1 MFLSKTLY
9 LMFCFELVQSRKTGT
24 SPDITENCFLGSKA
38 PNQTKIKRFK
48 ICSSMALYD
57 KAPIVAQHCT
67 YFILLVQCNVYV
79 YPEDLLNF
87 AHTMLAVAFVIC
99 W

>member
-1 MFLSKTLY
+1 
-9 LMFCFELVQSRKTGT
+9 
-24 SPDITENCFLGSKA
+24 
-38 PNQTKIKRFK
+38 
-48 ICSSMALYD
+48 MALYD